1 MDSASGRSS
10 VDDIVARLERLPT
23 SWWQVKARIIVG
35 VATFFDA
42 FDALAI
48 ASILPVIVPLWKLTP
63 PQIGLMISAG
73 FLGQL
78 LGALLFGWIAER
90 YGRMTAMIWSI
101 ALFGIMSLMCALAW
115 DYNSLL
121 LFRTIQG
128 IGLGG
133 EVPVAAVFIS
143 ELAKAQGRG
152 RFVLLYE
159 LVFPIGLVA
168 ASLVGLWVVPHLG
181 WQYMFVIGALPALLT
196 LALRSLL
203 PESPRWLAVRGRDA
217 EAQAAMTLIEME
229 TQKATGQPLPPPKP
243 VGLHV
248 RQASVAC
255 RPVRPAL
262 LTAHAGRLG
271 DLVLIVF
278 RQLWPLDLA
287 ADGLS
292 NGVQAAAG
300 RFTAIRIDHTGCRAL
315 GNPDLRPSHRSCR
328 PPPVVCIV
336 IRGCGNR
343 AGRARAVPG
352 PHCGTGAGLHDGRL
366 FLHQHHQYWR
376 LPLHSRTLSDPR
388 ARARGRGGHRLA
400 SVCLH
405 DRAHRGRDDAGW
417 RLAVGLRHV
426 RHRRGDCCRDH
437 RSVRHRDQGPRP
449 RGGFALA
456 VPVIARGAV
465 RGDNS
470 TSTPPLPRPPALCN
484 LASKSAEKPGKP
496 SPGGNSCA
504 S

>member
-1 MDSASGRSS
+1 MGAASGRSS

-101 ALFGIMSLMCALAW
+101 ALFGAMSLVCALAW

-121 LFRTIQG
+121 VFRTIQG

-196 LALRSLL
+196 LALRRLL
-203 PESPRWLAVRGRDA
+203 PESPRWLAVHGRDA
-217 EAQAAMTLIEME
+217 QAQAAMALIETE
-229 TQKATGQPLPPPKP
+229 TQKAAGQPLPPPKP
-243 VGLHV
+243 
-248 RQASVAC
+248 
-255 RPVRPAL
+255 
-262 LTAHAGRLG
+262 RLS
-271 DLVLIVF
+271 
-278 RQLWPLDLA
+278 PTCSA
-287 ADGLS
+287 
-292 NGVQAAAG
+292 
-300 RFTAIRIDHTGCRAL
+300 
-315 GNPDLRPSHRSCR
+315 RSTCSAR
-328 PPPVVCIV
+328 WW
-336 IRGCGNR
+336 CG
-343 AGRARAVPG
+343 
-352 PHCGTGAGLHDGRL
+352 
-366 FLHQHHQYWR
+366 
-376 LPLHSRTLSDPR
+376 
-388 ARARGRGGHRLA
+388 
-400 SVCLH
+400 
-405 DRAHRGRDDAGW
+405 
-417 RLAVGLRHV
+417 
-426 RHRRGDCCRDH
+426 
-437 RSVRHRDQGPRP
+437 
-449 RGGFALA
+449 
-456 VPVIARGAV
+456 
-465 RGDNS
+465 
-470 TSTPPLPRPPALCN
+470 
-484 LASKSAEKPGKP
+484 
-496 SPGGNSCA
+496 
-504 S
+504 